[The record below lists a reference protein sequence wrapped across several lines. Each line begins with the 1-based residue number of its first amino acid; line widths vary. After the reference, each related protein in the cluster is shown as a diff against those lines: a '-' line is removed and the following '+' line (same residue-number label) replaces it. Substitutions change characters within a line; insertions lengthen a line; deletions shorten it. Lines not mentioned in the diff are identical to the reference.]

1 MTSRAGLSHHPDVP
15 LTLFCPYV
23 HTWRALHLV
32 PCSTSLRRGKKRPK
46 LRPDHESTPIGAPV
60 RWAPD
65 GNPMGV
71 IGPHRAPSNS
81 RSDGLL
87 CRMVADG
94 VRWAILAEADGRTGG
109 AQSVASRVRPPPSM
123 LRVSPLEVPRRV
135 ETMRCRHTWRA
146 YSAAITVRMP
156 CRRRRER
163 GYCDVQHWGRFLF
176 WYSSV
181 WLWSRWLTRRAG
193 CLLVSCSTRCAWT
206 SSAASTAG

>member
-1 MTSRAGLSHHPDVP
+1 MTSRARLSHHPDVP

-23 HTWRALHLV
+23 HTWQALHLV
-32 PCSTSLRRGKKRPK
+32 PCSTSLRRGKKWPE

-94 VRWAILAEADGRTGG
+94 VRWAILAEADDDCRDERCAPLCTGSGGKG
-109 AQSVASRVRPPPSM
+109 ASCGNVGMGATPV
-123 LRVSPLEVPRRV
+123 
-135 ETMRCRHTWRA
+135 
-146 YSAAITVRMP
+146 
-156 CRRRRER
+156 
-163 GYCDVQHWGRFLF
+163 
-176 WYSSV
+176 
-181 WLWSRWLTRRAG
+181 RRAG
-193 CLLVSCSTRCAWT
+193 LDDGCL
-206 SSAASTAG
+206 SSACLTVLRHGGGKRCYAPVTRGGRGRAPVWLGAARV